1 MSLIVQKFGGTSV
14 ADSGRLRHVA
24 QIITNTYKAGNQVV
38 AVLSAQGDTT
48 DELIEKARE
57 INPGASTREMDM
69 LLSTGEQISVAL
81 CAMAVEALGFPVVSL
96 TGWQAGV
103 VTNTVSMNAR
113 IKKVDTERIEA
124 ELDARRIVIVTGFQ
138 GINKYDDVTTLGR
151 GGSDTTAVALA
162 AAMNADVCE
171 IYTDVD
177 GVYSADP
184 RIVPNARKMDE
195 VTYEEMLEFASLGA
209 KVLHNRCVEMA
220 RRYNVK
226 LVVKSSMSE
235 EEGTVVKESTKMEKM
250 LISGVATD
258 KNIAKITVAGMKDD
272 PESTFRLLNLLAK
285 HGMNIDVMI
294 QSLEKDGTKTLTFT
308 IARPDMLMAAELL
321 KQHGDV
327 LGRVD
332 ISCEEDVAKV
342 SVVGAGV
349 SSNPG
354 VAAKM
359 FEALSDAGIN
369 TDMITTS
376 EIRITAVIA
385 EDEAEAAMRVV
396 HDRFAAEWE

>member
-1 MSLIVQKFGGTSV
+1 MLAVMKFGGSSV
-14 ADSGRLRHVA
+14 ADLGKIRNVA
-24 QIITNTYKAGNQVV
+24 ERCIKKWKDGNQVIV
-38 AVLSAQGDTT
+38 VLSAMGKTT
-48 DELIEKARE
+48 DGLISQAQ
-57 INPGASTREMDM
+57 
-69 LLSTGEQISVAL
+69 QIT
-81 CAMAVEALGFPVVSL
+81 VSL
-96 TGWQAGV
+96 MAMTMLQMGVPAISLNAWQVAMH
-103 VTNTVSMNAR
+103 TTSAYQNAKLKR
-113 IKKVDTERIEA
+113 IDTERIRK
-124 ELDARRIVIVTGFQ
+124 ELDSNKIVVVTGFQ
-138 GINKYDDVTTLGR
+138 GINKYEDVTTLGR

-184 RIVPNARKMDE
+184 RIVPNARKMEE

-235 EEGTVVKESTKMEKM
+235 AEGTVVKESTKMEKM

-321 KQHGDV
+321 KQHSDV
-327 LGRVD
+327 LGTVN

-385 EDEAEAAMRVV
+385 ENEAEAAMRAV

>member
-1 MSLIVQKFGGTSV
+1 M
-14 ADSGRLRHVA
+14 
-24 QIITNTYKAGNQVV
+24 
-38 AVLSAQGDTT
+38 
-48 DELIEKARE
+48 
-57 INPGASTREMDM
+57 
-69 LLSTGEQISVAL
+69 
-81 CAMAVEALGFPVVSL
+81 
-96 TGWQAGV
+96 
-103 VTNTVSMNAR
+103 
-113 IKKVDTERIEA
+113 
-124 ELDARRIVIVTGFQ
+124 
-138 GINKYDDVTTLGR
+138 
-151 GGSDTTAVALA
+151 
-162 AAMNADVCE
+162 
-171 IYTDVD
+171 
-177 GVYSADP
+177 
-184 RIVPNARKMDE
+184 
-195 VTYEEMLEFASLGA
+195 
-209 KVLHNRCVEMA
+209 
-220 RRYNVK
+220 
-226 LVVKSSMSE
+226 
-235 EEGTVVKESTKMEKM
+235 
-250 LISGVATD
+250 
-258 KNIAKITVAGMKDD
+258 
-272 PESTFRLLNLLAK
+272 
-285 HGMNIDVMI
+285 MI

>member
-1 MSLIVQKFGGTSV
+1 MLAVMKFGGSSV
-14 ADSGRLRHVA
+14 ADLEKIRNVA
-24 QIITNTYKAGNQVV
+24 ERCIKKWKEGNQVIV
-38 AVLSAQGDTT
+38 VLSAMGKTT
-48 DELIEKARE
+48 DGLIGQAHQIADMPSR
-57 INPGASTREMDM
+57 REMDM
-69 LLSTGEQISVAL
+69 LLSTGEQVS
-81 CAMAVEALGFPVVSL
+81 VSL
-96 TGWQAGV
+96 MAMTMLKMGV
-103 VTNTVSMNAR
+103 PAISLNAR
-113 IKKVDTERIEA
+113 QVAMHTTSAYQNAKLKRIDTERIQK
-124 ELDARRIVIVTGFQ
+124 ELDSNKIVVVTGFQ